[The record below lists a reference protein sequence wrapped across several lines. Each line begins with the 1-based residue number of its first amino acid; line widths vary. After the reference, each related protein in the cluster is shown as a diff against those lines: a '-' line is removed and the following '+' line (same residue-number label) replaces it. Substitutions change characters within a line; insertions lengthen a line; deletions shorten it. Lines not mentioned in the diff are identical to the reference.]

1 MNKGFEEEEI
11 KKLKAECE
19 EEGQSYIFVEDED
32 DLDDSGEFV
41 HFQFVGK
48 KDGKE
53 VIYDTLLYTLHMHYN
68 SILYEEAEK
77 KVLKI
82 HKDYVPFEE
91 RTENYKVNED
101 AEELLEE
108 FMEEME
114 EEETVKVAEFLE
126 TDEDFDFGIGLEVAL
141 NIEEITPEV
150 IATFIDEFNSGKFK
164 LDKTMYSF
172 KNDLED
178 ED

>member
-1 MNKGFEEEEI
+1 MNKGFEKEEI
-11 KKLKAECE
+11 EKLKAECA
-19 EEGQSYIFVEDED
+19 EEGQTYVFVEDED

-53 VIYDTLLYTLHMHYN
+53 VIYDALMYTLHMHYN
-68 SILYEEAEK
+68 SLLYEEAEK
-77 KVLKI
+77 KVMKV
-82 HKDYVPFEE
+82 HKNYVPYDE
-91 RTENYKVNED
+91 RTEKYKVDED
-101 AEELLEE
+101 AEQLLEE

-126 TDEDFDFGIGLEVAL
+126 IDEEFEFGIGLEVAL
-141 NIEEITPEV
+141 NVEEITPDT
-150 IATFIDEFNSGKFK
+150 IADFITNFNSDKLK
-164 LDKTMYSF
+164 LDKTLYSF
-172 KNDLED
+172 KNDIED